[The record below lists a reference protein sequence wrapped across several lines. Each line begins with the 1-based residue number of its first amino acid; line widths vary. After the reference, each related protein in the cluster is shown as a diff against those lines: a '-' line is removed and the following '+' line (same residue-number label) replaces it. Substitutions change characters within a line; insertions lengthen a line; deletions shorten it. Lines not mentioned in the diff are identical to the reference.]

1 MDSVKSE
8 LVAPVVDRIKFS
20 PVGSLEDTLSGE
32 SQSLRAAELWREV
45 RRVDAVEGVR
55 VNLNGR
61 SLVSFASNDYL
72 GLANHPALKEAAI
85 RAVERWGTGSAA
97 SRLVSGS
104 LAPHHDLEESLAAW
118 KGTEAALSF
127 SSGYATALGVI
138 PAVVGGED
146 IVILDKLVH
155 ACCVDAI
162 RLSGARMRVYR
173 HNDLDDF
180 EAKLRWAVGQRD
192 SVRGTQGSRLPR
204 ILIVTE
210 SVFSMDGDLVPLRE
224 MVELKDRHGAWLLLD
239 EAHAVGMFGERRT
252 GLAEAFEL
260 ANRVE
265 IHMGTLGKA
274 LGCAGGYVAG
284 SRILIDWLVNRARSF
299 VFSTAPTPAQA
310 ESARAAVNLVAGAEG
325 AAKANALWALVDIA
339 KNEFIRSGWAPGLVR
354 SAILPLKI
362 GGEAEAMAISGA
374 LRDAGWFVPAIR
386 YPTVGK
392 GSARL
397 RVTLSANH
405 TPEDIRGFASALATI
420 GRQSTEVKTV

>member
-1 MDSVKSE
+1 MDSPKSG
-8 LVAPVVDRIKFS
+8 LVAPRVDRLKFS

-32 SQSLRAAELWREV
+32 SQSLRDGKLWREV

-55 VNLNGR
+55 VHINGR
-61 SLVSFASNDYL
+61 NLVSLASNDYL
-72 GLANHPALKEAAI
+72 GLANHPVLKDAAI

-104 LAPHHDLEESLAAW
+104 LAPHHALEESIAAW

-138 PAVVGGED
+138 PALVGSED

-162 RLSGARMRVYR
+162 RLSGARMRIYR
-173 HNDLDDF
+173 HNDLEDF

-192 SVRGTQGSRLPR
+192 SVRGTRGGRLPR

-210 SVFSMDGDLVPLRE
+210 SVFSMDGDLAPLRE
-224 MVELKDRHGAWLLLD
+224 MVELKDRHGAWLMLD
-239 EAHAVGMFGERRT
+239 EAHAVGLFGERRT

-265 IHMGTLGKA
+265 IHLGTLGKA

-284 SRILIDWLVNRARSF
+284 SRILIDWLVNRARSL

-310 ESARAAVNLVAGAEG
+310 ESARAAVDLVAGPEG
-325 AAKANALWALVDIA
+325 AARAQALWALVDLA

-362 GGEAEAMAISGA
+362 GGESEAMAVSEA

-386 YPTVGK
+386 YPTVSR

-405 TPEDIRGFASALATI
+405 TPEEIRGFARALAALGRLPLDAKI
-420 GRQSTEVKTV
+420 G